1 MKSVPHSQA
10 WIRHAKVRR
19 LRCRLRCCVCV
30 RVCCYTEILQGEHVL
45 FGVVKWKLDAQ
56 LHTSL
61 ARCLYFLSLCVFVD
75 LLTY

>member
-56 LHTSL
+56 LYTLL
-61 ARCLYFLSLCVFVD
+61 ARYVCD
-75 LLTY
+75 LHARARAGSTYR